1 VKPVSASILARL
13 QEFRA
18 DFKIHPRPRIHVD
31 KVEKESILVYE
42 YFKTD
47 LLALLENY
55 PPLPLTVRKKKL
67 KEIGNKL
74 ADMHEKN

>member
-1 VKPVSASILARL
+1 VKPVSASILAHL

-18 DFKIHPRPRIHVD
+18 DFIIHPRLRIHVD
-31 KVEKESILVYE
+31 KIEKESILVYE

-47 LLALLENY
+47 LLALVENY
-55 PPLPLTVRKKKL
+55 PLPFTVRKKKL